1 MILSSGG
8 GGHFRCR
15 LSSRVSCGLAS
26 TLCTMGSC
34 LSAGSVGDTPTR
46 ESSAERDT
54 QERDADQHKICNDY
68 MRHLH
73 CCYLYERDRNL
84 LLECSNRDL
93 IVLLGKYAAER
104 ESKEVGCATSEQ
116 PKRQYTMGQTSEDG
130 YTYMSL
136 Q

>member
-1 MILSSGG
+1 M
-8 GGHFRCR
+8 
-15 LSSRVSCGLAS
+15 GL
-26 TLCTMGSC
+26 CF
-34 LSAGSVGDTPTR
+34 SARSDEGNPSQ
-46 ESSAERDT
+46 EST
-54 QERDADQHKICNDY
+54 QERDTDQHKICDAY

-93 IVLLGKYAAER
+93 IVLLGKCAFER
-104 ESKEVGCATSEQ
+104 ESKEAAHAASEQ
-116 PKRQYTMGQTSEDG
+116 PKHQFAMRPATEDG